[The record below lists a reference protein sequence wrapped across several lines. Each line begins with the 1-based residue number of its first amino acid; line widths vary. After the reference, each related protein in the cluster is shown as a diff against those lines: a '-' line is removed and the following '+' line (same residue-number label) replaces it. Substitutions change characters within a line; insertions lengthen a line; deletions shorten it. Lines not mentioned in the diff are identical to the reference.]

1 MCSRPK
7 HTETRLPGKDGT
19 RWYKYT
25 HPLAT
30 HLSMSRGW
38 TCRLKS
44 QFHELHRPIY
54 DFKIP
59 MIEVFCQ
66 LHGSF
71 CIFLHWLLTRGLMI
85 ESTGL
90 KQWNTLGHRVVT
102 EFSALNF
109 HQIDHR
115 FSQLL
120 TPCQEPRS
128 RPGCNHT
135 KVTKRCAECGLKISE
150 SCASL
155 LRNKML
161 RVGLWKAYCNWRQ
174 SLCGALLFSSWC
186 QGSSCSCRSL
196 ENCTT
201 SKASREIPPLTNLTL
216 EQQKGLAAN
225 TAELS
230 MGRLCH
236 SICRVLRSYAI

>member
-1 MCSRPK
+1 MCSMPK

-19 RWYKYT
+19 SMYKYT

-66 LHGSF
+66 RHGF
-71 CIFLHWLLTRGLMI
+71 FLHWLLTRGLMTI

-109 HQIDHR
+109 HQID
-115 FSQLL
+115 S
-120 TPCQEPRS
+120 P
-128 RPGCNHT
+128 
-135 KVTKRCAECGLKISE
+135 
-150 SCASL
+150 
-155 LRNKML
+155 
-161 RVGLWKAYCNWRQ
+161 
-174 SLCGALLFSSWC
+174 LFATAHPLA
-186 QGSSCSCRSL
+186 RSL
-196 ENCTT
+196 GAGQAAITLNVVLNAVWKYLKVVLHFWEIKCWEWVCGKHIATEGKAFVVRFFLVLDARAAVAAAEA
-201 SKASREIPPLTNLTL
+201 SKIVQPQRPAGKYHHSPP
-216 EQQKGLAAN
+216 
-225 TAELS
+225 
-230 MGRLCH
+230 
-236 SICRVLRSYAI
+236 